1 MKNIKINALKLVKAQ
16 LDQAH
21 NDMCRTVKTIGW
33 SHYNEVFHHYYRL
46 GMKIKNR
53 FSI

>member
-1 MKNIKINALKLVKAQ
+1 MKTIRINALNLIKQQ

-21 NDMCRTVKTIGW
+21 NDMVRTLKTIGW
-33 SHYNEVFHHYYRL
+33 NHYNEVFHHYYRL

-53 FSI
+53 YSI